1 MLNVLIFSI
10 FIATPGCLKWIY
22 DTSSNDTLST
32 EPFRRKSF
40 LSNCHFDEFPL
51 RRNSF
56 RRILSTNY
64 SMLTRPFIVSADHLD
79 CEATDTGEGYQS
91 EADCCFYE
99 GARGGDERVKQ

>member
-1 MLNVLIFSI
+1 MTLTFNL
-10 FIATPGCLKWIY
+10 PDRIY

-32 EPFRRKSF
+32 EPLRRKSF
-40 LSNCHFDEFPL
+40 LSN
-51 RRNSF
+51 
-56 RRILSTNY
+56 
-64 SMLTRPFIVSADHLD
+64 